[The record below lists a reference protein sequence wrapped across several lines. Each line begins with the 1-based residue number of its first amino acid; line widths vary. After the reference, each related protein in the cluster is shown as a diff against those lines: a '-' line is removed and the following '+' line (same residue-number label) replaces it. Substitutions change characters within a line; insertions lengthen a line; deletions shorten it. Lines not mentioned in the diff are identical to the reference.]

1 MLKHLTICAALLAF
15 GTAPVA
21 AQQQEA
27 VLDRKEV
34 PGADFDIVLAL
45 PKSPPHL
52 MYDLSE
58 SPDALVIHLS
68 GGELVLAFEDAGKM
82 LRAAESLGSPVS
94 ASHWVSKDGN
104 TRTPFAVYV
113 VPKAE

>member
-1 MLKHLTICAALLAF
+1 MLKYLTICAALLGF

-45 PKSPPHL
+45 PKSPPHP

-58 SPDALVIHLS
+58 LPDALVIHLI

-82 LRAAESLGSPVS
+82 LSAWASFWEGNERELVS
-94 ASHWVSKDGN
+94 SRGCSAGDMSQ
-104 TRTPFAVYV
+104 R
-113 VPKAE
+113 